1 LRRKVPIVLAARIDA
16 IIESHRER
24 LAQEL
29 LQLSQEPETD
39 RAGWGSL
46 GRTAEFLVAQ
56 RGLRG

>member
-1 LRRKVPIVLAARIDA
+1 MIENYRR
-16 IIESHRER
+16 R

-46 GRTAEFLVAQ
+46 GRTAGFLVAQ
-56 RGLRG
+56 RGLRR